1 MDEEKQL
8 WQAIT
13 EEDSDA
19 WWTVDQDDCKQA
31 ILYIGHKTLDE
42 FLGNPEKSVVTTFE
56 RPTTTE
62 VKFSH
67 VKVRFAEAARK
78 PALLPLQHFRP
89 TYSFLGR
96 DHLCECITADQFVEA
111 WSKLI
116 YLFPEGKERDE
127 SSKEGESFENEDSE
141 NDNDDLPNSPNSP
154 DDTNKSVEDG
164 PSSPDDTTK
173 SVEDGPS
180 SPDDTTKSV
189 EDGPSSPD
197 DTTKSVEDGPS
208 SPDDTTKSVEDGPSS
223 PDDTTKSVE
232 DGPNSPDD
240 TTKSV
245 EDGPSSPDDTTKSV
259 EDGPSSPDDTTKSVE
274 DGPSSPDDT
283 TKSVEDGP
291 SSPDDTTKSVEDGP
305 NSPDDTTKSVEDGP
319 SSPDDT
325 TKSVEDGPSS
335 PDDTTKSVEDG
346 PSSPDDTTKSVEDG
360 PSSPDDTTK
369 SVEDGPSSPDDTT
382 KSVEDGPSSPD
393 DTTKSVED
401 GPSSPDDTTKSV
413 EDGPNSADDTTKSQ
427 EKKEQNEQLLA
438 VADSCVG
445 TFTLDIEQ
453 LEHPQKSRQVRVLNE
468 RHVETLKKSFL
479 ASGKMTFQSA
489 GSLVGIIRNEDCPSV
504 EDFDKNKLSTYRI
517 EVIDGNHRLEAQ
529 RRALESTTSPEQ
541 RKTFCKRRVT
551 LYAGLQ
557 NHMCLAAGLYYN
569 DTVGKQHM
577 SMSDMDMTEL
587 FRKVLV
593 DDFLKISEEKLAENE
608 DLVGPKDFFSHV
620 RDKILQL
627 QAQHKKEDLKKKFDT
642 FRLRLRLA
650 QLSPRC
656 YKLAMLFFKAEKA
669 RGQDLKA
676 SNFKW
681 IQGLSEKDIYRLLCK
696 ATAEHPVTRKH
707 LKEAAEEAE
716 GQKGMD
722 MCQMTL
728 TGNCI
733 ELKQGSRKMMYK
745 CMEVTSGG
753 KTRIFT
759 AEQLQSCLSG
769 TCKPSTSSTA
779 KRRTTSATQGT
790 GLSPAKKRRTT
801 ATPGT
806 ASSSAKRTSA
816 SATPGT
822 ASSSAKRKSA
832 SATPGTASS
841 SAKRKSASA
850 TPGTASSSAK
860 RTSASATP
868 GTASSSAKRT
878 SASAT
883 PGTASSSA
891 KRKSA
896 SATPGTASS
905 SAKRTSASATP
916 GTASSSAKRTSASA
930 TPGTAS
936 SSAKRKS
943 ASATPGTA
951 SSSAKRTSASATPGT
966 ASSSAKRKSASA
978 TPGTASSSAKRT
990 SASATP
996 GTASS
1001 SAKRTSASATPGT
1014 ASSSAKRTSASATPG
1029 TASSSAKRTSASATP
1044 GTASSSAKRTSAS
1057 ATPGT
1062 ASSSAKRTSASATPG
1077 TASSPAKERKNQSG
1091 EMTGVEKQYQAASVA
1106 LQQAA
1111 IDHSE
1116 PYFEDVRLDIPS
1128 LKVGDIVVV
1137 DPGKKQYV
1145 AEEPWLVVVMEVKR
1159 ANATVKFLSGGFG
1172 KAWDVSPYDTTVCSI
1187 KKVVAKVWFHMFPLG
1202 TKKMP
1207 EDIEKKVKDL
1217 HGLLAQK

>member
-154 DDTNKSVEDG
+154 DDTNKSVQDNPSSPDAPNSPDETNTSVQDNPSSPDAPNSPDETNKSVQDNPSSPDAPNSPDETNKSVQDNPSSPDAPNSPDETNKSVQDNPSSPDAPNSPDETNTSVQDNPSSPDAPNSPDETNKSVQDV

-173 SVEDGPS
+173 SVQNA
-180 SPDDTTKSV
+180 
-189 EDGPSSPD
+189 
-197 DTTKSVEDGPS
+197 
-208 SPDDTTKSVEDGPSS
+208 
-223 PDDTTKSVE
+223 
-232 DGPNSPDD
+232 PNSPDD

-245 EDGPSSPDDTTKSV
+245 QDV
-259 EDGPSSPDDTTKSVE
+259 
-274 DGPSSPDDT
+274 
-283 TKSVEDGP
+283 
-291 SSPDDTTKSVEDGP
+291 P
-305 NSPDDTTKSVEDGP
+305 NSPDDTTKSVQDA
-319 SSPDDT
+319 
-325 TKSVEDGPSS
+325 
-335 PDDTTKSVEDG
+335 
-346 PSSPDDTTKSVEDG
+346 
-360 PSSPDDTTK
+360 
-369 SVEDGPSSPDDTT
+369 
-382 KSVEDGPSSPD
+382 
-393 DTTKSVED
+393 
-401 GPSSPDDTTKSV
+401 
-413 EDGPNSADDTTKSQ
+413 PNSADDTTKSQ

-489 GSLVGIIRNEDCPSV
+489 GSLVGIIRKEDCPSV

-759 AEQLQSCLSG
+759 AEQLQSCLS
-769 TCKPSTSSTA
+769 A

-832 SATPGTASS
+832 SATPE
-841 SAKRKSASA
+841 
-850 TPGTASSSAK
+850 TASSSAK

-883 PGTASSSA
+883 PGKASSPA
-891 KRKSA
+891 KRK
-896 SATPGTASS
+896 
-905 SAKRTSASATP
+905 
-916 GTASSSAKRTSASA
+916 
-930 TPGTAS
+930 
-936 SSAKRKS
+936 
-943 ASATPGTA
+943 
-951 SSSAKRTSASATPGT
+951 
-966 ASSSAKRKSASA
+966 
-978 TPGTASSSAKRT
+978 
-990 SASATP
+990 
-996 GTASS
+996 
-1001 SAKRTSASATPGT
+1001 
-1014 ASSSAKRTSASATPG
+1014 
-1029 TASSSAKRTSASATP
+1029 
-1044 GTASSSAKRTSAS
+1044 
-1057 ATPGT
+1057 
-1062 ASSSAKRTSASATPG
+1062 SASATPG

-1091 EMTGVEKQYQAASVA
+1091 KMTGVEKQYQAASVA

>member
-1 MDEEKQL
+1 MLSQVWCTWNFRLIFFLLSTEAGVSWKLDMDEEKQL

-197 DTTKSVEDGPS
+197 DTTKSVEDGPN

-232 DGPNSPDD
+232 DGPNSADD

-259 EDGPSSPDDTTKSVE
+259 EDGPNSADDTTKSVEDGPSSPDDTTKSVEDGPNSADDTTKSVE

-346 PSSPDDTTKSVEDG
+346 PNSA
-360 PSSPDDTTK
+360 DDTTK

-759 AEQLQSCLSG
+759 AEQLQSCLS
-769 TCKPSTSSTA
+769 A

-801 ATPGT
+801 
-806 ASSSAKRTSA
+806 
-816 SATPGT
+816 
-822 ASSSAKRKSA
+822 
-832 SATPGTASS
+832 
-841 SAKRKSASA
+841 A

-1001 SAKRTSASATPGT
+1001 SAKRKSASATPGT

>member
-154 DDTNKSVEDG
+154 DDTNKSVQDNPSSPDAPNSPDETNTSVQDNPSSPDAPNSPDETNKSVQDNPSSPDAPNSPDETNKSVQDNPSSPDAPNSPDETNKSVQDNPSSPDAPNSPDETNTSVQDNPSSPDAPNSPDETNKSVQDV

-173 SVEDGPS
+173 SVQNA
-180 SPDDTTKSV
+180 
-189 EDGPSSPD
+189 
-197 DTTKSVEDGPS
+197 
-208 SPDDTTKSVEDGPSS
+208 
-223 PDDTTKSVE
+223 
-232 DGPNSPDD
+232 PNSPDD

-245 EDGPSSPDDTTKSV
+245 QDV
-259 EDGPSSPDDTTKSVE
+259 
-274 DGPSSPDDT
+274 
-283 TKSVEDGP
+283 
-291 SSPDDTTKSVEDGP
+291 P
-305 NSPDDTTKSVEDGP
+305 NSPDDTTKSVQDA
-319 SSPDDT
+319 
-325 TKSVEDGPSS
+325 
-335 PDDTTKSVEDG
+335 
-346 PSSPDDTTKSVEDG
+346 
-360 PSSPDDTTK
+360 
-369 SVEDGPSSPDDTT
+369 
-382 KSVEDGPSSPD
+382 
-393 DTTKSVED
+393 
-401 GPSSPDDTTKSV
+401 
-413 EDGPNSADDTTKSQ
+413 PNSADDTTKSQ

-489 GSLVGIIRNEDCPSV
+489 GSLVGIIRKEDCPSV

-832 SATPGTASS
+832 SATPE
-841 SAKRKSASA
+841 
-850 TPGTASSSAK
+850 TASSSAK

-883 PGTASSSA
+883 PGKASSPA
-891 KRKSA
+891 KRK
-896 SATPGTASS
+896 
-905 SAKRTSASATP
+905 
-916 GTASSSAKRTSASA
+916 
-930 TPGTAS
+930 
-936 SSAKRKS
+936 
-943 ASATPGTA
+943 
-951 SSSAKRTSASATPGT
+951 
-966 ASSSAKRKSASA
+966 
-978 TPGTASSSAKRT
+978 
-990 SASATP
+990 
-996 GTASS
+996 
-1001 SAKRTSASATPGT
+1001 
-1014 ASSSAKRTSASATPG
+1014 
-1029 TASSSAKRTSASATP
+1029 
-1044 GTASSSAKRTSAS
+1044 
-1057 ATPGT
+1057 
-1062 ASSSAKRTSASATPG
+1062 SASATPG

-1091 EMTGVEKQYQAASVA
+1091 KMTGVEKQYQAASVA